1 MSNPSSPK
9 VKSAFVLVAAE
20 VVLGPSGYITKP
32 RGEMHAI
39 WNASSVPARMI
50 EIISPAGLENFFW
63 EVSEL
68 VRADAPPDM
77 AQLVALAE
85 SYGVQFGEPDWLPD
99 IIDRYKLN
107 ASS

>member
-50 EIISPAGLENFFW
+50 EIISPAGLENLFF
-63 EVSEL
+63 ELSEL
-68 VRADAPPDM
+68 VRTAAPPDLT
-77 AQLVALAE
+77 QVVALAE
-85 SYGVQFGEPDWLPD
+85 TYGVQFGEPDWLPD

-107 ASS
+107 PYS